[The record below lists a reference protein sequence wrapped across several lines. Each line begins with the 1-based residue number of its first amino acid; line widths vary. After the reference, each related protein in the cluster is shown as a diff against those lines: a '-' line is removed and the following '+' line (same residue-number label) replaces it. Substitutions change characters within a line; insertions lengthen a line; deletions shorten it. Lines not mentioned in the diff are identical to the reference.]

1 MNAPIV
7 VTTGFVASTVEGTPT
22 TLKRS
27 GSDYSATIFAKLMAA
42 SKARERHRR
51 FLAHTTEPPAK
62 SSARFALAQI
72 TMWKNVDG
80 VYTADP
86 RRVPEAFPIE
96 SLKYD
101 EAIELAFFGAQA
113 RAAHCPDSSSFPQF
127 AAPRA
132 AKHRSST
139 PGHPRKPPVQR
150 RRQVLHPSAMA
161 PCIEE
166 RIPIFVRNIFNPAH
180 PGTVIEGRACSL
192 ESSAE
197 AWSVEAVAARAQNRK
212 AACPVKLRDNESPIR
227 GITSVDQ
234 VSLVSIEGAQLLG
247 LADVSQ
253 RLFGAIREA
262 GAQVPPL
269 LVTLRTRRSIATH
282 VHLPAHLHLHTGEAS
297 RQVIMIT
304 QASADSS
311 ICVVTPTSDAER
323 ALRCIEAAFQLE
335 LQRKQVVPPPARRR
349 RGPVPPLRPVP
360 PLPTLPSPKKS
371 NRSRRSRASTATR
384 WWQSSARGWPSGRE
398 SARRSRRRW
407 QMLGSTF
414 AR

>member
-1 MNAPIV
+1 
-7 VTTGFVASTVEGTPT
+7 
-22 TLKRS
+22 
-27 GSDYSATIFAKLMAA
+27 
-42 SKARERHRR
+42 
-51 FLAHTTEPPAK
+51 
-62 SSARFALAQI
+62 
-72 TMWKNVDG
+72 
-80 VYTADP
+80 
-86 RRVPEAFPIE
+86 
-96 SLKYD
+96 
-101 EAIELAFFGAQA
+101 
-113 RAAHCPDSSSFPQF
+113 
-127 AAPRA
+127 
-132 AKHRSST
+132 
-139 PGHPRKPPVQR
+139 
-150 RRQVLHPSAMA
+150 
-161 PCIEE
+161 
-166 RIPIFVRNIFNPAH
+166 
-180 PGTVIEGRACSL
+180 
-192 ESSAE
+192 
-197 AWSVEAVAARAQNRK
+197 
-212 AACPVKLRDNESPIR
+212 
-227 GITSVDQ
+227 
-234 VSLVSIEGAQLLG
+234 
-247 LADVSQ
+247 
-253 RLFGAIREA
+253 
-262 GAQVPPL
+262 
-269 LVTLRTRRSIATH
+269 